1 MNANELFAAAPEL
14 MKKWTATSLAVAVAG
29 FDSRPSS

>member
-14 MKKWTATSLAVAVAG
+14 MKKWSKMKSKKQDAKH
-29 FDSRPSS
+29 